1 MTSNAIDNTFRWQDE
16 IIDSRDDTKYN
27 FQVIRNI
34 APTRHLIT

>member
-34 APTRHLIT
+34 APTKYWIT